1 MILNIALLLI
11 VILLLI
17 FLSMIWPPDS
27 PWAPWWRT
35 SDKAI
40 RKAFKLAG
48 LKESDVVY
56 DLGSGDGRSL
66 IIAAKEF
73 NARGVGIEIDPLRFL
88 TSTMMIRINRVKD
101 KIIIRRKN
109 FFDVD
114 ISRAT
119 VVFLYLVPKTLERL
133 RPKFLK
139 ELKPGTRIVS
149 IKYEIDLPVVKEIT
163 YLGKYKIRLY
173 RTFKK

>member
-1 MILNIALLLI
+1 MILNLSLLLVI
-11 VILLLI
+11 VILLI

-35 SDKAI
+35 SDDAI
-40 RKAFKLAG
+40 RKALKLAG
-48 LKESDVVY
+48 VKSSDIVY

-73 NARGVGIEIDPLRFL
+73 NSQGIGIEIDPIRFYVSKFL
-88 TSTMMIRINRVKD
+88 IRLNGLSDKVKV
-101 KIIIRRKN
+101 KRESFLKSN
-109 FFDVD
+109 
-114 ISRAT
+114 ISSAT
-119 VVFLYLVPKTLERL
+119 IVFLYLVPKALERL
-133 RPKFLK
+133 KPKLSN

-149 IKYEIDLPVVKEIT
+149 IKYEIDFPVVKEIL

-173 RTFKK
+173 RTPKE